1 MEDAGKPVIRDLEAL
16 TKMAKQVVVGGAEA
30 LQLDF
35 SNTEIAFAD
44 RSEKEL
50 KKMARLFGLM
60 NKHWLVGI
68 GSKLG
73 LAAIRMHLPFV
84 ESAVKYTIFEQFC
97 GGTTLLETQKTIE
110 RLSSSNIKTILDYG
124 AEAKE
129 SEEEMNFTM
138 NENIRGIDF
147 AAHGKSV
154 PIVSTK
160 ITGLARFELLESIQ
174 AGETLTPESKAEYKN
189 VLRRLDALCNVA
201 SQKGVSIFFDAEETW
216 IQNTI
221 DHLVEMMMKR
231 YNKTRAVIYTTC
243 QMYRT
248 DRLQYLFDLAKRAE
262 EEHYVLGVKLVRGAY
277 MEKERHR
284 AEEMGYP
291 SPIHPT
297 KDATDDA
304 YNTALRFCIDN
315 YETIASCNASH
326 NADSAMLQ
334 AKLIVERSIPRQHPH
349 LMFCQLYGM
358 SDNLTFNLANA
369 GFNSAKYVPYGSV
382 REVIPFLIR
391 RAQENS
397 TVTGDMSREYQLV
410 YTELKRRGLA

>member
-16 TKMAKQVVVGGAEA
+16 TKMAEQVVEGGAEA
-30 LQLDF
+30 LELDF

-110 RLSSSNIKTILDYG
+110 RLSASNIKTILDYG

-189 VLRRLDALCNVA
+189 VLRLRATRCRTT
-201 SQKGVSIFFDAEETW
+201 SVS
-216 IQNTI
+216 
-221 DHLVEMMMKR
+221 
-231 YNKTRAVIYTTC
+231 
-243 QMYRT
+243 
-248 DRLQYLFDLAKRAE
+248 
-262 EEHYVLGVKLVRGAY
+262 
-277 MEKERHR
+277 
-284 AEEMGYP
+284 
-291 SPIHPT
+291 
-297 KDATDDA
+297 
-304 YNTALRFCIDN
+304 
-315 YETIASCNASH
+315 
-326 NADSAMLQ
+326 
-334 AKLIVERSIPRQHPH
+334 
-349 LMFCQLYGM
+349 
-358 SDNLTFNLANA
+358 
-369 GFNSAKYVPYGSV
+369 
-382 REVIPFLIR
+382 EV
-391 RAQENS
+391 
-397 TVTGDMSREYQLV
+397 DW
-410 YTELKRRGLA
+410 